1 MTFLSQLFIN
11 KTDAARRRISD
22 AYAWHQVIWKNFVNC
37 DGKPRSFLFR
47 IDDAGSRFR
56 LLLLSE
62 TEPSSDDLG
71 RWQVK
76 TISPDFLDHQYY
88 RFQIK
93 ANPTMRRASDR
104 RRIGIYAENR
114 LREWI
119 EKKAEQNG
127 FKIEP
132 HSLTMGAP
140 MDEIFVRNRTR
151 GKHVSVD
158 FQGALN
164 VIDPQAFRIAF
175 KKGIGSAKSFGYG
188 MLMLQPANVSS

>member
-1 MTFLSQLFIN
+1 
-11 KTDAARRRISD
+11 
-22 AYAWHQVIWKNFVNC
+22 V
-37 DGKPRSFLFR
+37 
-47 IDDAGSRFR
+47 
-56 LLLLSE
+56 LSE

>member
-11 KTDAARRRISD
+11 KTDAARKKISD
-22 AYAWHQVIWKNFVNC
+22 AYAWHQVIWKNFMNC

-47 IDDAGSRFR
+47 IDDAGVRFR

-62 TEPSSDDLG
+62 IMPSSDEFG
-71 RWQVK
+71 NWQVK
-76 TISPDFLDHQYY
+76 TVSPGFLDHQCY

-104 RRIGIYAENR
+104 RRIGIYSEDR

-119 EKKAEQNG
+119 GKKAEQNG

-132 HSLTMGAP
+132 NSLIIGSP
-140 MDEIFVRNRTR
+140 MDEVFVRNRTR

-158 FQGALN
+158 FQGNLSVFN
-164 VIDPQAFRIAF
+164 PQTFRTAFN
-175 KKGIGSAKSFGYG
+175 KGIGSAKSFGYG
-188 MLMLQPANVSS
+188 MLMLQPASFPS